1 MDRKRLRDILCACVI
16 MLMLPCSAY
25 IIRGMSM
32 PYERIAQPG
41 VPQDTVTNGNDSS
54 AVAPQLPD
62 SLDVADSTFALP
74 DSTVTLPDSLTSG
87 IDSVAADSTAA
98 AADTAAGADS
108 TEYEPWELREMA
120 RDSARRVRDSLKAI
134 RDSIRWSKPRVLET
148 GFVPDSLY
156 YKRILSW
163 NTGPYVNEYRQMRMD
178 TTFNDWFTEY
188 PFYKVRVIAFHQYRR
203 LPVVQSFKFCGLVYD
218 GPDHFP
224 VVLVGGG
231 ECHRLPDLVVV
242 YEFFRFCGI
251 SNILLSV
258 HSGLVNLYQI
268 YTFLIS
274 SQIYSDDM
282 CRPACRSSSP
292 RGVVASVDGN
302 LIADA
307 SERCFQVRQPL
318 G

>member
-1 MDRKRLRDILCACVI
+1 MPHVLQCSHFPAYLLLAQLAPRDVSVLCMVRAI
-16 MLMLPCSAY
+16 
-25 IIRGMSM
+25 
-32 PYERIAQPG
+32 
-41 VPQDTVTNGNDSS
+41 
-54 AVAPQLPD
+54 
-62 SLDVADSTFALP
+62 
-74 DSTVTLPDSLTSG
+74 
-87 IDSVAADSTAA
+87 
-98 AADTAAGADS
+98 DTAVDA
-108 TEYEPWELREMA
+108 P
-120 RDSARRVRDSLKAI
+120 VRKVQRGKHDYPVAVKSL
-134 RDSIRWSKPRVLET
+134 
-148 GFVPDSLY
+148 LY
-156 YKRILSW
+156 LLCQ
-163 NTGPYVNEYRQMRMD
+163 G
-178 TTFNDWFTEY
+178 EY